1 MEGPSSSPGTPCPDN
16 NINQSDASKKGQP
29 SLLTTTPRSLPL
41 NLPNSEPARVLTVPH
56 TPNMRL
62 GVTDSTHVFV
72 CLANPPNRKMSDC
85 LLQHSGCWEIYLMHI
100 FLCYITFQNVSNMLM
115 RLNWT
120 WDWEGLSVI
129 IWFISFSE
137 DSPPLQCK
145 GCLMKYIWKRHAC
158 LIYFELWQM
167 GYNASIY
174 NVIWSNFWI

>member
-72 CLANPPNRKMSDC
+72 CLANPQNRKVYAKMVDAALRMMLRDLFHVYFLAIYCVLECFKYTYEGNLEREVGRSF
-85 LLQHSGCWEIYLMHI
+85 SYYLMNL
-100 FLCYITFQNVSNMLM
+100 FF
-115 RLNWT
+115 
-120 WDWEGLSVI
+120 
-129 IWFISFSE
+129 
-137 DSPPLQCK
+137 
-145 GCLMKYIWKRHAC
+145 
-158 LIYFELWQM
+158 
-167 GYNASIY
+167 
-174 NVIWSNFWI
+174 